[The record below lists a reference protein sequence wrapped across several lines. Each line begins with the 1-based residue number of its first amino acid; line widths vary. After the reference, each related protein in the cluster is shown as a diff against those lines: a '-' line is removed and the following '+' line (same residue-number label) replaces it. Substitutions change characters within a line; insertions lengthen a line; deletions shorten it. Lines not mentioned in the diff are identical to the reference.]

1 MEGRGAGEAGAGAEV
16 GKGEEEGAAG
26 GRTRGEGEKE
36 EVVGGVEE
44 GRGESDVPSIERRYF
59 SCSRFTRAARSASD
73 SCDHSIVAVR
83 SVGGCGWGVS
93 GRVGVSGKVEGE
105 EGGGWKEG
113 RGLCL
118 CWRKGGR
125 TKINSERKGKER
137 NPYPFVFLLS
147 WVALSDESERC
158 E

>member
-36 EVVGGVEE
+36 EAVGGVEE

-105 EGGGWKEG
+105 EGGGWRVEG
-113 RGLCL
+113 RKGVVFVLEEG
-118 CWRKGGR
+118 RKD
-125 TKINSERKGKER
+125 KN
-137 NPYPFVFLLS
+137 
-147 WVALSDESERC
+147 
-158 E
+158 